1 MWVNLLGVAL
11 VLPRFRHGE
20 QLSGL
25 GEAVGAL
32 AVGEHPVVANA
43 VEAFWQ
49 DVGEETPDELARRQ
63 HHDFEAAGAVDA
75 IVLVFERDG
84 RRVGGD
90 QSAVQPGG
98 EPFASTDVAG
108 LGTFERFREAISSSM
123 R

>member
-11 VLPRFRHGE
+11 VLPRFRLGDRCGHGE

-49 DVGEETPDELARRQ
+49 DVGEETPDELARR
-63 HHDFEAAGAVDA
+63 
-75 IVLVFERDG
+75 
-84 RRVGGD
+84 
-90 QSAVQPGG
+90 P
-98 EPFASTDVAG
+98 AS
-108 LGTFERFREAISSSM
+108 
-123 R
+123 